1 MSVHRRK
8 FDPDT
13 LRRELDAQR
22 EAFRDIARGQM
33 DALEAAFIV
42 LQGDATKRADEELLF
57 ELHRHAHKLAGRGG
71 TFGFPQV
78 SETARALE
86 IEMDRILRAGEPLN
100 AGDIAGIG
108 TMMADIG
115 TAVDGMAAA

>member
-1 MSVHRRK
+1 MTVHRRK
-8 FDPDT
+8 FDADA

-22 EAFRDIARGQM
+22 DAFRDTARGQM
-33 DALEAAFIV
+33 DTLEAAFVI
-42 LQGDATKRADEELLF
+42 LQEDVTKRADEEHLF
-57 ELHRHAHKLAGRGG
+57 KLHRHAHKLAGRGG

-100 AGDIAGIG
+100 AGDIACIG
-108 TMMADIG
+108 AMMAEIG